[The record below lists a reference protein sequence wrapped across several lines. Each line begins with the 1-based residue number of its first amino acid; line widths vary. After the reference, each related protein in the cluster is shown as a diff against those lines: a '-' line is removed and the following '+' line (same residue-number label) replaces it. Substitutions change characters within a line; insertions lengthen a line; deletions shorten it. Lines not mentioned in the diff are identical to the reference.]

1 MMMIY
6 SEVPSTQ
13 GKFLDSVISLIF
25 TPTQR
30 CLGENLFDMNDVY
43 NGIFTFLDKILPAV
57 L

>member
-30 CLGENLFDMNDVY
+30 CLGENWFDMNDVY